1 MEQEDENGD
10 IKGQKGKSVTIK
22 RNSSR
27 LIKHCKLLS
36 ISQGVVIKGHIR
48 PVRRKKEKMVAEV
61 AEGSTGMIQYQ
72 QNWMKESETYDY
84 GHMLGTTES

>member
-10 IKGQKGKSVTIK
+10 IRGQKGKSVTIK

-36 ISQGVVIKGHIR
+36 IRQGDGDKR
-48 PVRRKKEKMVAEV
+48 SYKASEKEKGKNGCRSSGREHRDGTIPAELD
-61 AEGSTGMIQYQ
+61 ER
-72 QNWMKESETYDY
+72 E
-84 GHMLGTTES
+84 